1 MPILEPIRSGL
12 TNLYPNIYDEIIDLI
27 EPIIDNDKGL
37 RVWKNDINEICISR
51 KELKQPL
58 LIISPDYCIRLFCE
72 PNDISLALRV
82 NAKPDNNSHLQ
93 TRLNFK
99 DNISLIADALNY
111 ILQKNLPK
119 LEVQTNKA
127 MQKNII
133 LYGPP
138 GTGKTFNTVNYAL
151 SAIEN
156 SSIHELEMQE
166 RKNIEI
172 TTEEK
177 IKAEI
182 RLKLTKRFNQ
192 YKDAGQIC
200 FITFH
205 QSYGY
210 EEFVEG
216 LKPVLADEKKES
228 YADNNSEER
237 SENHSKQFNAVKY
250 HIKPGPFRTMCDRA
264 SEDPNNNYV
273 LIIDEINRGNISKI
287 FGELITLIEPDK
299 RKGQTNALSVT
310 LPYSQEPFSVAE
322 NLYIFGTM
330 NTADRSLAQLDIALR
345 RRFDFMEMMPD
356 AQVLADLNI
365 EGIEIAAMLSQIN
378 QHIEA
383 LYDREHTIG
392 HAYFTELKGLPEDQQ
407 FNKLKY
413 IFRNR
418 IVPLLQE
425 YFFDDWEKISWVLGG
440 DFVTQRTFNAN
451 LLPPEAQAQIKTT
464 YAIAEA
470 AFDNPESYQQIY
482 TRKRSYE

>member
-1 MPILEPIRSGL
+1 MNISSEVIDGL
-12 TNLYPNIYDEIIDLI
+12 GKLYEKSICDEIIDLI
-27 EPIIDNDKGL
+27 KPIIDNDNSL
-37 RVWKNDINEICISR
+37 HVWKNDNNEICIGR
-51 KELKQPL
+51 EINQLPL
-58 LIISPDYCIRLFCE
+58 LIISRNYWIRLLCD
-72 PNDISLALRV
+72 PNDIRLDLRV
-82 NAKPDNNSHLQ
+82 KAEVDNHSKLK

-99 DNISLIADALNY
+99 DNINLIADTLNY
-111 ILQKNLPK
+111 ILQKKSLPQ
-119 LEVQTNKA
+119 LEVQINKA

-151 SAIEN
+151 STIEK
-156 SSIHELEMQE
+156 SSLDELERKE
-166 RKNIEI
+166 REHIEI

-177 IKAEI
+177 IKTEI

-192 YKDAGQIC
+192 YKDAGRIC

-237 SENHSKQFNAVKY
+237 SENHSKQFNAVNY
-250 HIKPGPFRTMCDRA
+250 HIKHGPFRVMCDKA
-264 SEDPNNNYV
+264 SEDPENNYV
-273 LIIDEINRGNISKI
+273 LIIDEINRGNISKV

-299 RKGQTNALSVT
+299 RIGQTNALSVT
-310 LPYSQEPFSVAE
+310 LPYSQEPFSVSD
-322 NLYIFGTM
+322 NLYIIGTM

-345 RRFDFMEMMPD
+345 RRFDFIEMMPD

-365 EGIEIAAMLSQIN
+365 EGIEIAAMLSRIN
-378 QHIEA
+378 QRIEA

-392 HAYFTELKGLPEDQQ
+392 HAYFTELKGLPEHQQ
-407 FNKLKY
+407 FYKLKY

-440 DFVTQRTFNAN
+440 AFFSQRHFSAN
-451 LLPPEAQAQIKTT
+451 LLPPEAQSQIKTT

-470 AFDNPESYQQIY
+470 AFDDIKSYQQIY
-482 TRKRSYE
+482 RG

>member
-1 MPILEPIRSGL
+1 
-12 TNLYPNIYDEIIDLI
+12 
-27 EPIIDNDKGL
+27 
-37 RVWKNDINEICISR
+37 
-51 KELKQPL
+51 
-58 LIISPDYCIRLFCE
+58 
-72 PNDISLALRV
+72 
-82 NAKPDNNSHLQ
+82 
-93 TRLNFK
+93 
-99 DNISLIADALNY
+99 
-111 ILQKNLPK
+111 
-119 LEVQTNKA
+119 

-250 HIKPGPFRTMCDRA
+250 HVKPGPFRTMCDRA
-264 SEDPNNNYV
+264 CEDPNNNYV

-440 DFVTQRTFNAN
+440 DFVTQRPFNAN

-470 AFDNPESYQQIY
+470 NFDNTESYQQIY
-482 TRKRSYE
+482 DA